1 MTMNKAEDTQLY
13 RIRHSLAHVLAQAVL
28 EIRPEAKLGFGPPVE
43 NGFYYDFDLEQP
55 LSPEDL
61 PVIEKRMKKIIKS
74 RQTFEC
80 EELNGEEMRTRLAE
94 IGQDYKIEQV
104 NDLDAEGEVLT
115 LYRNGPFWDL

>member
-1 MTMNKAEDTQLY
+1 MNKAEDTQLY

-43 NGFYYDFDLEQP
+43 NGFYYDFDLEDP

-61 PVIEKRMKKIIKS
+61 PEIEKRMKKIIKS

-94 IGQDYKIEQV
+94 IGQD
-104 NDLDAEGEVLT
+104 
-115 LYRNGPFWDL
+115 